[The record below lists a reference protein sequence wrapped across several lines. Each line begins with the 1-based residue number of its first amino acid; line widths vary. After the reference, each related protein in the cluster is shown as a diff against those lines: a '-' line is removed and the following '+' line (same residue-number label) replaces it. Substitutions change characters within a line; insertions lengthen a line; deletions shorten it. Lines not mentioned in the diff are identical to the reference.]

1 MAQKFPQ
8 ETAQEK
14 RILDSNTG
22 NPVSEI
28 IIEEGK
34 VIIKKENGQEVSFP
48 LNSVR
53 AKHILMRLSHGISE
67 ITEAIYV

>member
-1 MAQKFPQ
+1 MAQKFAQ

-28 IIEEGK
+28 IIEK
-34 VIIKKENGQEVSFP
+34 DRIVIKKENGEEVSFP
-48 LNSVR
+48 SNSVR
-53 AKHILMRLSHGISE
+53 AKHILMRLNHGISE